1 MLENF
6 LITWLVTG
14 ISLFVVTKLPL
25 GIESRDLG
33 STIVAALVIGL
44 VNAFLGPI
52 VWFLS
57 FPLMILTLGLFS
69 FVVNAF
75 LFWLSSVV
83 VKGFQINGCFSAF
96 FGAIILSLLN
106 MFFFWILPL

>member
-14 ISLFVVTKLPL
+14 ISLFVLTRLPL

-33 STIVAALVIGL
+33 STIVAAFVIGL

-52 VWFLS
+52 VHFLS
-57 FPLMILTLGLFS
+57 FPLTVLTLGLFS
-69 FVVNAF
+69 LVVNAF
-75 LFWLSSVV
+75 LFWFSSLW
-83 VKGFQINGCFSAF
+83 VKGFQINGCLSAF
-96 FGAIILSLLN
+96 IGAIVLSLLN
-106 MFFFWILPL
+106 MFFFWILPV